1 MVRLTPPSLVS
12 MTNNRAGMGTR
23 ISAAGRADDAEDSHS
38 LILGETVFRAST
50 NVRSNRDL

>member
-1 MVRLTPPSLVS
+1 